1 MTSTSDARIGRL
13 VVMLVALVV
22 WAVPG
27 TALAQNTDNVDND
40 QLGTGS
46 IDQGQSGVGGG
57 QGGDGGSTVGSDN
70 DNSGGGGGSGG
81 SGNVAQQQN
90 ATIQNCN
97 VVAGGDARCDQRNVT
112 NQVINQGGGGFVRGA
127 RVARR
132 GGRVVV
138 ARRVRLARTGFD
150 AWTFGL
156 LGGAS
161 LAGGLGLLAR
171 RRRFN

>member
-1 MTSTSDARIGRL
+1 MTNASGVRIGRL

-27 TALAQNTDNVDND
+27 TALAQGTDNVDND
-40 QLGTGS
+40 QVGSGS
-46 IDQGQSGVGGG
+46 IDQGQSGTGGG
-57 QGGDGGSTVGSDN
+57 QGGDGGGAVGTDN
-70 DNSGGGGGSGG
+70 DRVGGSGG
-81 SGNVAQQQN
+81 SGGSGDVAQQQN

-112 NQVINQGGGGFVRGA
+112 NQVINQGGGVG
-127 RVARR
+127 VARR
-132 GGRVVV
+132 GRVGRVVV

-171 RRRFN
+171 RRRLD